1 MADEIMPAKGMDTSS
16 DMTSYQKWEHDM
28 LEDIG
33 HDTDA
38 IIRMQG
44 GKSMSESY
52 DSGVLTGMLAN
63 KGIDPGLIAMLDK
76 GGFGGDSGM
85 LFLLF
90 LVILMGGNG
99 FGGFGGNVDRS
110 VINEGNFTQLMNA
123 ISQNGQNQQ
132 MAIQTLANNLNADV
146 GQVTAALAQVD
157 KSLAVSNGDIKSA
170 IQSCCCNI
178 RTSILEQ
185 SNQIERGFGAQNTLM
200 QNLANGL
207 QNQASQIAFAQSQQ
221 GNQNTQS
228 IINAIT
234 QQTALIQDNFC
245 EIRNRED
252 AKTIQ
257 DLRDKLA
264 EQRDNT
270 NLATILAAIA
280 NKDTIATTIQGTLD
294 TTAGTWSGT
303 GTGSLS

>member
-1 MADEIMPAKGMDTSS
+1 MADDEIMPKETGMA
-16 DMTSYQKWEHDM
+16 DMSAYQKWEHGM

-38 IIRMQG
+38 VIKMLG
-44 GKSMSESY
+44 GKSMTESY
-52 DSGVLTGMLAN
+52 DSGLLTGMLAN
-63 KGIDPGLIAMLDK
+63 KGIDPSIIAMLDNNK
-76 GGFGGDSGM
+76 GAFGGDSGM

-90 LVILMGGNG
+90 LVILMGGGN
-99 FGGFGGNVDRS
+99 FGGWGNGNGIDRT
-110 VINEGNFTQLMNA
+110 VINEGNFNQLMTA
-123 ISQNGQNQQ
+123 VSQSGQNQQ
-132 MAIQTLANNLNADV
+132 SAIQTLANNLNTDV
-146 GQVTAALAQVD
+146 AQITGALAQID

-185 SNQIERGFGAQNTLM
+185 SNLIERGM
-200 QNLANGL
+200 NGL
-207 QNQASQIAFAQSQQ
+207 QNQASQIAYAQ
-221 GNQNTQS
+221 NENANRNTQ
-228 IINAIT
+228 AILGAIGA
-234 QQTALIQDNFC
+234 QTNMIQAEFC
-245 EIRNRED
+245 TIRNRED

-264 EQRDNT
+264 EQRDAS
-270 NLATILAAIA
+270 NLQLILSAIQ
-280 NKDTIATTIQGTLD
+280 NKDTISTSIQGTLD